1 MTIIVV
7 VKNDDKTII
16 GTDKRLMENNTIVS
30 ENASKILIKNLP
42 VQDKDMEFQEEFLIA
57 FSGLYTLFELLKT
70 FTVPLKSSEESFFEY
85 LYRIFIPQLNE
96 YFAKYYFKDE
106 YNGHTGV
113 DRELIIAYKTNVFV
127 VEYNLGICEI
137 NTPYYAT
144 GAARDIALGSLY
156 TYHNDH
162 SHPVERFMVEK
173 AIKACA
179 AHNNIC
185 NNNIELY
192 SITKEGDIKQIK

>member
-85 LYRIFIPQLNE
+85 LYRRFIPQLNE
-96 YFAKYYFKDE
+96 YLEKYDFKEE
-106 YNGHTGV
+106 YNGQTGV
-113 DRELIIAYKTNVFV
+113 DWELIIAYKTNVFV

-137 NTPYYAT
+137 STPYYAT
-144 GAARDIALGSLY
+144 GNPRDIALGSLH
-156 TYHNDH
+156 TSNIKA
-162 SHPVERFMVEK
+162 HPVEIFMVEK

-179 AHNNIC
+179 AHNNTC
-185 NNNIELY
+185 NNNMEIY
-192 SITKEGDIKQIK
+192 SIKKTGEINKIK